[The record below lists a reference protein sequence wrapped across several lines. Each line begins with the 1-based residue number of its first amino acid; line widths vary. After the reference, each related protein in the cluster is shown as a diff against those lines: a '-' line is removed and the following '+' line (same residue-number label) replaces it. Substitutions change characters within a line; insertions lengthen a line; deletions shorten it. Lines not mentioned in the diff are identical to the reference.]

1 MMQVVTK
8 SLADLHEAPKN
19 VRKHTDKQ
27 IKEYVRSLEM
37 FGQIKPIVIDEHGE
51 IIAGNGLF
59 LALRAMERETC
70 ECYIVSGLTSA
81 QKKKLMLA
89 DNRVYEL
96 GITDVGAF
104 EEIILDLDGDIDV
117 PGWDEDLLSM
127 MNATAADVDDAVLD
141 YGDFEESAI
150 TRLSDKK
157 PPAPAREDSIAYQPE
172 EPPTPARAAE
182 HINTYHEPETLTS
195 GAPEALQR
203 RYIICPKCGEKICL

>member
-1 MMQVVTK
+1 MMQVVTRK
-8 SLADLHEAPKN
+8 IADLHEAPKN

-27 IKEYVRSLEM
+27 IKEYIRSLEM
-37 FGQIKPIVIDEHGE
+37 FGQIKPIVIDEQGE

-59 LALRAMERETC
+59 LALRAMGRETC

-89 DNRVYEL
+89 DTRVYEL
-96 GITDVGAF
+96 GITDVSVF

-117 PGWDEDLLSM
+117 PGWDEDLLLM
-127 MNATAADVDDAVLD
+127 MNATADDVDDAILD

-157 PPAPAREDSIAYQPE
+157 PPVPTREDGIAYQPE
-172 EPPTPARAAE
+172 EPPMAASAAE
-182 HINTYHEPETLTS
+182 HINTCREQEALTND
-195 GAPEALQR
+195 AHEALQR

>member
-141 YGDFEESAI
+141 YGRF
-150 TRLSDKK
+150 
-157 PPAPAREDSIAYQPE
+157 
-172 EPPTPARAAE
+172 
-182 HINTYHEPETLTS
+182 
-195 GAPEALQR
+195 
-203 RYIICPKCGEKICL
+203 